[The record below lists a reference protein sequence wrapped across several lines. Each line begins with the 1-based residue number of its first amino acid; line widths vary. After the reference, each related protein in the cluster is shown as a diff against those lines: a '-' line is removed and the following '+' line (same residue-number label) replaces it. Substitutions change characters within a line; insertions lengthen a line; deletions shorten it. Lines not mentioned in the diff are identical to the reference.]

1 MLEKLY
7 FWKGGGGGMST
18 LIRILVIFLIVMLLL
33 CAGGGAYW
41 YYYIKLPADESLA
54 QQQQAADALKADIA
68 SVRSWY
74 EKALEGADIKSGM
87 HILDELYRAQ
97 IPLRV
102 LQLRF
107 KGIEYSCTLK
117 ACQLALEF
125 EPGAIVTQ
133 PEINFFG
140 KGYQPSFPI
149 GKGKNSTGKTTS
161 LIYNNMAVKVEN
173 NALLSAYKKG
183 KPLELYAC
191 DEVISYIKTYN
202 SMLSSGKDKSATGE
216 IVYKS
221 LPASSITD
229 KAKRLSGQVKSYDML
244 SADWTMELKGN
255 ENNKVTEIDAQMAL
269 YKQAYREAFLIRK
282 IETLKNG
289 FKVSGGLVCKA

>member
-7 FWKGGGGGMST
+7 FWKSGGGGMST
-18 LIRILVIFLIVMLLL
+18 LSRILVIFLIAMLLL
-33 CAGGGAYW
+33 CAGGGTYW

-68 SVRSWY
+68 SVRRWY
-74 EKALEGADIKSGM
+74 EEALEGADINAGI
-87 HILDELYRAQ
+87 HIIDELYRAEM
-97 IPLRV
+97 PLRV
-102 LQLRF
+102 LRLRI
-107 KGIEYSCTLK
+107 KGKTYSCTLK
-117 ACQLALEF
+117 ACQLTLEF

-133 PEINFFG
+133 PEINFSG
-140 KGYQPSFPI
+140 KRYQPSFPI
-149 GKGKNSTGKTTS
+149 QKGKNSTGKTTE
-161 LIYNNMAVKVEN
+161 LIYTNMVIKGGNNS
-173 NALLSAYKKG
+173 LLSAYKKS
-183 KPLELYAC
+183 KPLDLYAC
-191 DEVISYIKTYN
+191 DEIISYIKTYN
-202 SMLSSGKDKSATGE
+202 SMLSAGAGKSVGGE
-216 IVYKS
+216 IVYKT
-221 LPASSITD
+221 LPASSITE

-289 FKVSGGLVCKA
+289 IKVSGGLVCKA